1 MNTTHRSYADLMK
14 MPVVYRGENAVGQ
27 FSFAN
32 GSPLISDVYNTL
44 PEAVARFGSRIE
56 TGDKQ
61 MIFSGP
67 WQAGQKDSL
76 AKKAYSPRQ
85 GANQQ
90 EKLEYGLG
98 FIRGLLTLAAP
109 VVVTPKPV
117 VVPPP
122 VPVLGQIVET
132 APEPPPEEPVV
143 PPAPAPKK
151 RGRTKKK

>member
-1 MNTTHRSYADLMK
+1 MK

-32 GSPLISDVYNTL
+32 GSPLISDVYNSL
-44 PEAVARFGSRIE
+44 SEAVARFGSRIE

-67 WQAGQKDSL
+67 WQAGNKHAL
-76 AKKAYSPRQ
+76 AKMPYKPRT

-109 VVVTPKPV
+109 VEKPKPV
-117 VVPPP
+117 VVPP

-132 APEPPPEEPVV
+132 VPVVEPVV
-143 PPAPAPKK
+143 QKK
-151 RGRTKKK
+151 RGRSKKK